1 MLKKLVCSD
10 KNTSPILSST
20 SSDTLLLTIMASGET
35 SLVSKCFRGRL
46 RSDPSIGVSDLMKP
60 FELLFESEA
69 TRDIKGLLE
78 IGKEYDFKSSP
89 QPSWLCKLHI
99 LFGNLI
105 DVAPNTVITS
115 RKLRDALQKLH
126 DDSSLMPPNNKKDP
140 DTILDWVDQKV
151 RVGMAQLRE
160 LKDNTH
166 ACKDRAYKK
175 CSDTEK
181 AKLTTMLAKI
191 SLVRGQD
198 FEKSP
203 TEEKHSDD
211 DEGQQKTG
219 TTDKDSTK
227 NALHKENKSML
238 ESMAMVEVH
247 GKTPTKTTR
256 RASTPSSIYH
266 HGQEDSSTRKKS
278 PSSSGTPGAINPA
291 HVFQSILG
299 KNKKKRKKSPTT
311 TSGGY
316 SSEEGE
322 ETPEKISKRAAK
334 KRLTFSDSD
343 EEGVTSVL
351 PGFVILPAGKEIM
364 KDKKKKDN
372 DDGDDDEHGAPKTP
386 KKKRKTE
393 EKPKK
398 TNPKTP
404 TSCSG
409 RKKKKGDI
417 SFIDSVLNDGS
428 KVIEASSS
436 SRRHGFSEDTC
447 SLLYPSFFIRM
458 LFLLLCVGK
467 QTF

>member
-238 ESMAMVEVH
+238 ESMAMVDVH

-278 PSSSGTPGAINPA
+278 PSSSGTMNMELQKHRRRRGRLRRNRKKPIQKHPPA
-291 HVFQSILG
+291 AAG
-299 KNKKKRKKSPTT
+299 GRKKR
-311 TSGGY
+311 
-316 SSEEGE
+316 
-322 ETPEKISKRAAK
+322 
-334 KRLTFSDSD
+334 
-343 EEGVTSVL
+343 VTSASSTASSMMVPKL
-351 PGFVILPAGKEIM
+351 LRLLLPAGVMVSQRTLVVCFIL
-364 KDKKKKDN
+364 
-372 DDGDDDEHGAPKTP
+372 HFSYVCCFCFCALAS
-386 KKKRKTE
+386 
-393 EKPKK
+393 KPFKGLL
-398 TNPKTP
+398 
-404 TSCSG
+404 SCQLPLISQYHNSSNH
-409 RKKKKGDI
+409 DI
-417 SFIDSVLNDGS
+417 VQ
-428 KVIEASSS
+428 
-436 SRRHGFSEDTC
+436 C
-447 SLLYPSFFIRM
+447 
-458 LFLLLCVGK
+458 
-467 QTF
+467 